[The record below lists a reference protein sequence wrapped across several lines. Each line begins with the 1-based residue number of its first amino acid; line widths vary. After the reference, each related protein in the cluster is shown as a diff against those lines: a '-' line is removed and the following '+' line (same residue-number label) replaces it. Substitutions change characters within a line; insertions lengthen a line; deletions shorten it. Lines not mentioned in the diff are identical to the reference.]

1 MACTVNVF
9 FAFEAASAY
18 DYAAFSPPVLF
29 AKVSPMTE
37 HIASLADLRHEIDVL
52 DDQIQDLLRRRAE
65 AVEKVAVTKRATG
78 GDNRFFLRC
87 GREAQILRRL
97 LARQHG
103 PLPGPALVRINRELI
118 GALYDLQAAV
128 RVAVLAPNKSVA
140 RWDIARDHYGST
152 VPMLLCATAT
162 SAMREISA
170 QAATIGV
177 MPMPEDGEK
186 DPWWPM
192 LANNGAETPRVLAK
206 LPFVPNPRGRLAD
219 LNALVIGRCP
229 PEASGDD
236 RSLVV
241 LQMSGAGVSLARV
254 GSLLAQAGIA
264 GQVLAQHTSGGQDA
278 RLLLDIADF
287 HDETSAPLVAL
298 RAAAPDM
305 VQDITV
311 IGAYAVPMA
320 E

>member
-1 MACTVNVF
+1 
-9 FAFEAASAY
+9 
-18 DYAAFSPPVLF
+18 
-29 AKVSPMTE
+29 MTE
-37 HIASLADLRHEIDVL
+37 HIATLADLRHEIDVL

-78 GDNRFFLRC
+78 GGDGFFLRC

-103 PLPGPALVRINRELI
+103 PLPPAALVRINRELI

-152 VPMLLCATAT
+152 VPMVLCITST

-170 QAATIGV
+170 DASTVGV
-177 MPMPEDGEK
+177 MPLPEDGEK
-186 DPWWPM
+186 DSWWPM
-192 LANNGAETPRVLAK
+192 LANRAADTPRVVAR

-219 LNALVIGRCP
+219 LKALVIARCP

-236 RSLVV
+236 RTLVV
-241 LQMSGAGVSLARV
+241 LQVAEEGMSMARLGGLLARV
-254 GSLLAQAGIA
+254 GLS
-264 GQVLAQHTSGGQDA
+264 GQVVLGQHKAGGQDI
-278 RLLLDIADF
+278 RLLLDLPGFLDDNDARL
-287 HDETSAPLVAL
+287 TAL
-298 RAAAPDM
+298 QKAAPEMIVDM
-305 VQDITV
+305 TV
-311 IGAYAVPMA
+311 IGAYAVPVSA
-320 E
+320 